1 MQWTSLGWVR
11 RSLSTGE
18 PLINLA
24 KRHIDVGI
32 ITDRLEPMLAF
43 WQQEVGLPFESLLP
57 IGQGLRQHRHGMNGS
72 VFKLNHSRD
81 PLEEMPIAGYREL
94 RIARAGLAER
104 RELVDPDGNHVV
116 LVPPGDQRVGKIG
129 LHLHVR
135 DEATFHDFYGRVL
148 DLEQVA
154 PAAYRCGD
162 SILSFKWDPTATI
175 DPRFTARGYRY
186 FTIQI
191 RDVDAEHRAVL
202 NRGGREGRAPVTL
215 GTVARVSFVRDPD
228 GNWIELSQ
236 RASLTGPLPPG
247 TSDFSSALPL

>member
-1 MQWTSLGWVR
+1 M
-11 RSLSTGE
+11 
-18 PLINLA
+18 NLA
-24 KRHIDVGI
+24 KYHIDVGI

-43 WQQEVGLPFESLLP
+43 WQQEVGLPFEDLLP

-72 VFKLNHSRD
+72 VFKLNHSREA
-81 PLEEMPIAGYREL
+81 LEKATVAGYREL
-94 RIARAGLAER
+94 RIARAGLAEP

-116 LVPPGDQRVGKIG
+116 LVPPGQQQVEGIG
-129 LHLHVR
+129 VHLHVR
-135 DEATFHDFYGRVL
+135 DEAAFLDFYGRVL
-148 DLEQVA
+148 GLERVA

-162 SILSFKWDPTATI
+162 SILSFERDPTAGG
-175 DPRFTARGYRY
+175 DPRFMARGYRY

-191 RDVDAEHRAVL
+191 RDVDAEHRGVL
-202 NRGGREGRAPVTL
+202 ERGGREGRPPVTL

-247 TSDFSSALPL
+247 TSDFSSALPS